1 MNKKSFALSWGRKMF
16 FGLGCA
22 LTAVV
27 SLNYFQSMIIPQT
40 FVGWIYYLTTYIGQ
54 YGLMISVVYFL
65 MYCPVVLILP
75 SYYISRVWSI
85 FLILLLNLFIFF
97 DSYLFTRYR
106 FHLNSFLWDFLPD
119 RKALTAFGLTPFK
132 LGLIGSV
139 ALILFFVLWIRGER
153 LWRTMQSRFRNPV
166 QNWYL
171 VLIVICFIT
180 SQLLY
185 MYGDAKGA
193 RYITRLL
200 NLFPVNY
207 SLNARETI
215 KQHDLVS
222 KPLMDQNQGYK
233 DFYYPAENLKCPVKH
248 PKNIVF
254 IVIDK
259 WLESDLNKD
268 LMPNIAH
275 YASHGPVF
283 NNHYS
288 GGLEM
293 NDGYFSLLYSL
304 PPTYSASVLN
314 QSTEPVFFS
323 QMKKNHFDI
332 SFYNTGS
339 PSPLIKYLPKEKEV
353 SADEIGDHLNK
364 RDELTMVNP
373 FFMQLFVEGG
383 SITEKDSKIKAV
395 IELLIHH
402 QQIKNTIIIITGAS
416 SDQVKTPL
424 VVIWPDKKHAIISKL
439 TSHYDVFPSIMLEDW
454 KCKNRASDLSFGKN
468 MFSKDVSEVHV
479 AGNYNN
485 LKIVDAKAQTITS
498 ISYYEGVA
506 VRSLGSMTLENDKR
520 DIVNIMAVL
529 KDLTTFYKHR

>member
-16 FGLGCA
+16 FGLGFA

-40 FVGWIYYLTTYIGQ
+40 FVGWIYFLTTYIGQ
-54 YGLMISVVYFL
+54 YGVIISLAYFL
-65 MYCPVVLILP
+65 LYCPVILILP

-85 FLILLLNLFIFF
+85 FIILLLNLFIFF

-119 RKALTAFGLTPFK
+119 RTALTAFGLTPFK
-132 LGLIGSV
+132 LALIGSV

-171 VLIVICFIT
+171 VLIFICFIT

-222 KPLMDQNQGYK
+222 KPLTDRNQGYK

-254 IVIDK
+254 IVMDK
-259 WLESDLNKD
+259 WLESDFNPD

-275 YASHGPVF
+275 YASHGLVF

-288 GGLEM
+288 GGLET
-293 NDGYFSLLYSL
+293 NDGYFSLIYSL
-304 PPTYSASVLN
+304 PPTYSPSVIN
-314 QSTEPVFFS
+314 QLTEPVLFS

-339 PSPLIKYLPKEKEV
+339 PSPLTEYLPNEKEV
-353 SADEIGDHLNK
+353 LVDEIGPHLNK
-364 RDELTMVNP
+364 RD
-373 FFMQLFVEGG
+373 
-383 SITEKDSKIKAV
+383 
-395 IELLIHH
+395 
-402 QQIKNTIIIITGAS
+402 
-416 SDQVKTPL
+416 
-424 VVIWPDKKHAIISKL
+424 
-439 TSHYDVFPSIMLEDW
+439 
-454 KCKNRASDLSFGKN
+454 
-468 MFSKDVSEVHV
+468 
-479 AGNYNN
+479 
-485 LKIVDAKAQTITS
+485 
-498 ISYYEGVA
+498 
-506 VRSLGSMTLENDKR
+506 
-520 DIVNIMAVL
+520 
-529 KDLTTFYKHR
+529 